1 MIHMRKKLMP
11 KRLTT
16 IELARLYSRIA
27 STHPSYPT
35 YHATM
40 QEVLKQIV
48 GHHLADALEADEFE
62 KHMEFA
68 EFETGDTHD

>member
-1 MIHMRKKLMP
+1 MP

-16 IELARLYSRIA
+16 EELARLYSRIA
-27 STHPSYPT
+27 NTHPSYPT
-35 YHATM
+35 YPATM

-62 KHMEFA
+62 KLLGAA
-68 EFETGDTHD
+68 EITTS

>member
-1 MIHMRKKLMP
+1 MP

-16 IELARLYSRIA
+16 EELAKLYTRIT

-35 YHATM
+35 YPATM
-40 QEVLKQIV
+40 QEVLKLVV

-62 KHMEFA
+62 KLLGAA
-68 EFETGDTHD
+68 EIEIMKDEGKF

>member
-1 MIHMRKKLMP
+1 MIQ
-11 KRLTT
+11 RLTT
-16 IELARLYSRIA
+16 EKLAKLYTRIT

-35 YHATM
+35 YQTTM

-62 KHMEFA
+62 KLLRAA
-68 EFETGDTHD
+68 EITTHHLTSPHNK